1 MKFDVRKATQVM
13 NLLLTLKW
21 SYLDKLSVLKLI
33 WLADRYHLRT
43 FWKPILNDI
52 YFAMEMWPVA
62 SGVKYIFDLDT
73 DALTTDEIN
82 YIKTYLK
89 KFSFKIISNKAVDYS
104 MLSESNVEVIK
115 MIYSNFWN
123 NNSSKLIDI
132 THKYPE
138 WKKFEADIERW
149 RISKMDYIDF
159 FENTPNQDRIFDIS
173 EEDLEVTKE
182 IYLENEEFNKFFS
195 S

>member
-123 NNSSKLIDI
+123 NNSSKLVDI

-138 WKKFEADIERW
+138 WKKFEDDIKRW

-173 EEDLEVTKE
+173 EEDLEITKE
-182 IYLENEEFNKFFS
+182 IFQENLEFEKLFA
-195 S
+195 